1 MAMNPTAFNKEAS
14 AIYHGMSIEEKED
27 LKRQVT
33 TTTDAVKRM
42 TKKEVLKG
50 GEKIFKK
57 IQKLVGQEAN
67 PEAFSQ

>member
-1 MAMNPTAFNKEAS
+1 MAMNPAAFNKEAS
-14 AIYHGMSIEEKED
+14 AIYRGMSIEEKEG
-27 LKRQVT
+27 LKRLVT
-33 TTTDAVKRM
+33 TNTDSVKRM

-67 PEAFSQ
+67 PKTFFQ